1 MTATAVAEAILEA
14 DLVVAQ
20 AQLARRGVRLE
31 RKGHI
36 VEFWFPGL
44 LPGTVIVFDG
54 HDYDAAPLSLFVADT
69 NGDPVDATRWPPGL
83 NHSTHPITRRPF
95 ACLQGLAEY
104 FLHPSHSS
112 DSWDRYRNQIR
123 LVHLVEHIL
132 CKAPAE

>member
-1 MTATAVAEAILEA
+1 MTSTAVAEAILEA

-20 AQLARRGVRLE
+20 AQLAHRGVRLE
-31 RKGHI
+31 RNGHV
-36 VEFWFPGL
+36 VELWFPGL

-69 NGDPVDATRWPPGL
+69 DGNPVEATRWPSGL
-83 NHSTHPITRRPF
+83 NHSTHPVTGRPF
-95 ACLQGLAEY
+95 ACLQGLSEF
-104 FLHPSHSS
+104 FLHPRHSS

-132 CKAPAE
+132 LKVLAE